1 MSKAA
6 SLTEVP
12 QPRNQLSTVRA
23 PDPLQRVNA
32 LESGKGVDSPPP
44 PTRYCREELRSEI
57 EKKRVGVRLK
67 GLEMMLKRETERVK
81 EEEIVKISSNDYSI
95 K

>member
-44 PTRYCREELRSEI
+44 TRYCRKELRSES

-67 GLEMMLKRETERVK
+67 GPEMMLKRETSGLKRNFK
-81 EEEIVKISSNDYSI
+81 SLHKRLL
-95 K
+95 

>member
-1 MSKAA
+1 MVISKAA

-44 PTRYCREELRSEI
+44 TGYCREELRSEI
-57 EKKRVGVRLK
+57 EKKRVG
-67 GLEMMLKRETERVK
+67 
-81 EEEIVKISSNDYSI
+81 D
-95 K
+95 